1 MLNSAHKGYEY
12 QDLLSAYFV
21 AQYIASNKLDVEFLF
36 DSKDFDGDKFDDLK
50 IFDGDKI
57 LYRQIKHSE
66 NHSIEKDDFSA
77 PGAHDLYLK
86 DLFDSWLKQ
95 KNGTTEFR
103 LCLAWNPP
111 QKENEINKYLKSF
124 DEGNGLFPN
133 TACYRIDCDC
143 LWSLESEIPKTWIKL
158 RSDSTKINRDLF
170 KAFLNSLI
178 IEIKYPSMDELDK
191 LLVDVV
197 KKIGIGRYPNKHLR
211 VEDVCE
217 KLQSIVRDLRASDEK
232 ERISAKKIAEDCSII
247 LNYGGIEEKFPIEED
262 LFVDVSDRLQTIK
275 DALMQSDRVI
285 ATAEPGAGKSW
296 LISSLEK
303 ELKKDG
309 VQILKHYCYVDL
321 KDSLFRERIKTDSL
335 YGSLKS
341 QIKTLFPE
349 VNCGTTYAADS
360 KEIVFLLNQIES
372 KVLLIVDGVDHV
384 KRVYARD
391 SYEVAKQQ
399 VDIITAIKQLNFVNS
414 NVQLL
419 VISQPLDE
427 FQTLNDFY
435 QVTIPP
441 ITKKFVKAY
450 IAKSH
455 IEDKEL
461 HGIILSD
468 TIYEKSHGNAL
479 YCKYLVEYAKHYAT
493 SNDFTWLNSLP
504 PYDYNLESYYKYI
517 YEELD
522 GKIEVPAA
530 LCGVDFSLSKDELI
544 KITGIGKCVDKQLD
558 VLIPIL
564 RFNPAYGYSIYHESF
579 KRYLFKLF
587 EKNQIDIERKVYSP
601 LIDWLKYENFY
612 KNQKAYACLLRLY
625 YEVKQYDKILETVSE
640 SFLEESMLNACS
652 FEDIN
657 RNHAFQKKALI
668 HSESVKDFK
677 YHIILAEQSKM
688 LLQIDYMGAN
698 DFEDYIEAVKY
709 NISQEKAH
717 DFIQRDGGAIG
728 FDSTSLIQ
736 YMSNRALIPGEQ
748 VYWDLC
754 DFGDPVDLEDTRD
767 YIIMLLS
774 TKAYHE
780 LDNFIL
786 NIYASHKEVFDA
798 VLKAIDDWNVVYGS
812 EWLANTPKI
821 RKVFENIYNRKRCLK
836 TAVDQLLKDKVYLNG
851 NESYFITK
859 NIEFAVK
866 KASKEEIQSEVT
878 RLSNFCWFY
887 DWIIFDILTSKLEKI
902 NLDAGALK
910 NAFSYLSKHSNPLM
924 GNTRAIDLHHLHGY
938 IVFSFKRAL
947 SLCVGN
953 QDLLLECLS
962 LLEKVCS
969 CYELFSRSQYLEI
982 LRIYA
987 PERYPISEQEKTIN
1001 GFIKEAENNEY
1012 YQELSQLYFQQS
1024 VLLAKQNENLLA
1036 QDLFRKGVEAF
1047 WGYGERKDGC
1057 IYEILNVLPLY
1068 AKYTGFVDR
1077 TILLEL
1083 YELSRTIVN
1092 HTDGSGTNHA
1102 PIVLFEKMSEIDPE
1116 YAMTF
1121 LTLLGLSQKG
1131 PWGYLEEMTSTFL
1144 RKRMDVLTLDDWFL
1158 ICQSQ
1163 PMLNSDSVLLHGLKN
1178 ITNIADEL
1186 KISFHNWVEQV
1197 PFVSPQIDN
1206 EYSKYYSFET
1216 NSLYKE
1222 IFGKDLPKEEK
1233 KDEFNYVR
1241 NHIAFNAINLEESEK
1256 YFERNSLKKE
1266 DIEPFVK
1273 LLNSIDSDDKKN
1285 LMLLYIKSYMSYD
1298 HPVIEELISKIN
1310 DDELLTYLCVGYF
1323 VYSIR
1328 FHETDLTYFKK
1339 AYAIDASKTML
1350 ALKQILGI
1358 FIEDKIAP
1366 WGVSEAIIQILIEV
1380 RADKKIVQDHFDLL
1394 YRITAKKL
1402 PVETREFLPQDVKQ
1416 NEELN
1421 HFSLGE
1427 KIVLLLIT
1435 RLNRLCIE
1443 KSQHV
1448 IYALAYIAKTRPKDY
1463 ISALTYIY
1471 LKDAS
1476 RPPSKGDSLLP
1487 ICRAA
1492 LLQIVS
1498 DYILE
1503 ENISEE
1509 FKNAIKK
1516 IYPTRYYYED
1526 YLISKCVDVCIDPFC
1541 SSKTLTFPDSAEDCD
1556 FIPSINAKYGNLW
1569 NLDFPLNGSFKDFQ
1583 HRKNE
1588 YTQKYG
1594 RAFTLSAERMAAS
1607 HTGLSNAIYEI
1618 VNECHYNDFKTFKSC
1633 FGIEL
1638 VSPFLLENIIRCIG
1652 AKEKKPKFMPGDSG
1666 INRINASD
1674 FQYTYGDEEWSV
1686 LASREENRSDGR
1698 MNVKTDNTCDFMI
1711 AELENK
1717 HPLIPFFISQ
1727 YCVDRDYSNDASVI
1741 AEFSVLDSFE
1751 NHVIRFFSPAAMKK
1765 MGLRVNLN
1773 IFEGLKA
1780 LDKDGNVVA
1789 KMITWEENFYGSIW
1803 QGVEIPGRKGT
1814 ALLFRRD
1821 KLELL
1826 ESLIS

>member
-95 KNGTTEFR
+95 KDGATEFR

-111 QKENEINKYLKSF
+111 QKKNEINEYLKSF

-133 TACYRIDCDC
+133 TACYRIDCDS
-143 LWSLESEIPKTWIKL
+143 LWSLENEIPKTWIKL
-158 RSDSTKINRDLF
+158 RNDSTEINRDSF
-170 KAFLNSLI
+170 KSFLNSLI

-217 KLQSIVRDLRASDEK
+217 KIQSVVRDLRASDEK
-232 ERISAKKIAEDCSII
+232 ERISAKKIAEGCSII

-275 DALMQSDRVI
+275 DALTQSDRVI

-309 VQILKHYCYVDL
+309 VQLLKHYCYVDL

-335 YGSLKS
+335 YGSLKT
-341 QIKTLFPE
+341 QIKDLFPE
-349 VNCGTTYAADS
+349 INCETTYAADS
-360 KEIVFLLNQIES
+360 KEIVFLLNQIET

-399 VDIITAIKQLNFVNS
+399 VDIITAIKQLNFINP

-441 ITKKFVKAY
+441 ITKRFVKAY

-468 TIYEKSHGNAL
+468 SIYEKSHGNAL
-479 YCKYLVEYAKHYAT
+479 YCKYLVEYAKKYVT
-493 SNDFTWLNSLP
+493 SNDFTWLDSLP

-522 GKIEVPAA
+522 GKIEVSSA

-587 EKNQIDIERKVYSP
+587 EKNKIDIGRKVCAP
-601 LIDWLKYENFY
+601 LIDWLKDEDFY

-625 YEVKQYDKILETVSE
+625 YELKNYDKILETVSE

-652 FEDIN
+652 FEDMN

-709 NISQEKAH
+709 NISREKAH

-728 FDSTSLIQ
+728 FDSSSLIR
-736 YMSNRALIPGEQ
+736 YMSNRALIPDEQ

-754 DFGDPVDLEDTRD
+754 NFRDPVDLEDTRD

-774 TKAYHE
+774 TKAYQE

-786 NIYASHKEVFDA
+786 NIYANHKEVFDS

-821 RKVFENIYNRKRCLK
+821 RKVFENIYNRKRYLK
-836 TAVDQLLKDKVYLNG
+836 TAVDQLLKDKAYLNG
-851 NESYFITK
+851 DEAYFFAK

-866 KASKEEIQSEVT
+866 KASKEEIQSEIT
-878 RLSNFCWFY
+878 RLSNSCWFY
-887 DWIIFDILTSKLEKI
+887 DWIIFDILTSRLEKI
-902 NLDAGALK
+902 NLNADVLK

-924 GNTRAIDLHHLHGY
+924 GNARAIDLHHLHSY
-938 IVFSFKRAL
+938 IAFSFKRAL

-969 CYELFSRSQYLEI
+969 CYELFSRPQYLEI
-982 LRIYA
+982 LRIYV
-987 PERYPISEQEKTIN
+987 PERYPISEQEKTIK

-1012 YQELSQLYFQQS
+1012 YQELSQLYFKQS
-1024 VLLAKQNENLLA
+1024 VLLAKQKENLLA

-1047 WGYGERKDGC
+1047 WGYGERKDGS
-1057 IYEILNVLPLY
+1057 IYEILNVLTPY

-1077 TILLEL
+1077 KILLDL

-1116 YAMTF
+1116 YAIEF

-1144 RKRMDVLTLDDWFL
+1144 RERMDVLSLDDWFL
-1158 ICQSQ
+1158 ICQTQ
-1163 PMLNSDSVLLHGLKN
+1163 PLLNSDSVLLHGLKN

-1186 KISFHNWVEQV
+1186 KNSFHNWIEQI
-1197 PFVSPQIDN
+1197 PFVSSQIDDG
-1206 EYSKYYSFET
+1206 YSKYYSPEA

-1222 IFGKDLPKEEK
+1222 IFGIDLPKEGKRE
-1233 KDEFNYVR
+1233 EFNHVR
-1241 NHIAFNAINLEESEK
+1241 DYFAFNATDLDESEK
-1256 YFERNSLKKE
+1256 YFERNSLKIE
-1266 DIEPFVK
+1266 DIEPFVR
-1273 LLNSIDSDDKKN
+1273 LLNSLCLDDGKK
-1285 LMLLYIKSYMSYD
+1285 LLLQYIKGYMSYD
-1298 HPVIEELISKIN
+1298 HPIIDKLILRITDEELLI
-1310 DDELLTYLCVGYF
+1310 YLCIGFF

-1328 FHETDLTYFKK
+1328 FNEMDLTYFKK
-1339 AYAIDASKTML
+1339 AYEIDQSKTMFI
-1350 ALKQILGI
+1350 LKHFLGI
-1358 FIEDKIAP
+1358 FIEDRIDP
-1366 WGVSEAIIQILIEV
+1366 WDVSRTIIQILIEV
-1380 RADKKIVQDHFDLL
+1380 RTDKKIVQDHFDLL

-1402 PVETREFLPQDVKQ
+1402 PIETRELLPQDVKQ

-1427 KIVLLLIT
+1427 KVVLLLVT

-1448 IYALAYIAKTRPKDY
+1448 IYALAYIAKTRAKDY
-1463 ISALTYIY
+1463 ISALTYVY
-1471 LKDAS
+1471 S
-1476 RPPSKGDSLLP
+1476 REYRLLLSEDVCLLP

-1492 LLQIVS
+1492 LLQIVL
-1498 DYILE
+1498 DYTPE
-1503 ENISEE
+1503 ENISEA
-1509 FKNAIKK
+1509 FKKTIKK
-1516 IYPTRYYYED
+1516 IYPTGYYYED
-1526 YLISKCVDVCIDPFC
+1526 YLISKLIDIYIDPF
-1541 SSKTLTFPDSAEDCD
+1541 SPSKTIMFPDAAEDRD

-1569 NLDFPLNGSFKDFQ
+1569 KVDFPLNGSYNDFQ
-1583 HRKNE
+1583 HRRSE

-1594 RAFTLSAERMAAS
+1594 RAFTLSAEQLAAS
-1607 HTGLSNAIYEI
+1607 NTGLSNAIYEI
-1618 VNECHYNDFKTFKSC
+1618 VNKCHYNEFKAFRDY
-1633 FGIEL
+1633 FGVEL
-1638 VSPFLLENIIRCIG
+1638 ISPFLLENIIRYVG
-1652 AKEKKPKFMPGDSG
+1652 SKVKMPSFAPANDSFRISVEDWRYGRGDKTWVTLVY
-1666 INRINASD
+1666 NEE
-1674 FQYTYGDEEWSV
+1674 TYRSV
-1686 LASREENRSDGR
+1686 GMGLMPNPTTD
-1698 MNVKTDNTCDFMI
+1698 VKS
-1711 AELENK
+1711 AELGNKCSENVFR
-1717 HPLIPFFISQ
+1717 LEQ
-1727 YCVDRDYSNDASVI
+1727 YFNNKDYRKDTCVI
-1741 AEFSVLDSFE
+1741 AKLSVLDSFE
-1751 NHVIRFFSPAAMKK
+1751 KHVIWFLTPGALQK
-1765 MGLRVNLN
+1765 MNLHINPNMFDGLQ
-1773 IFEGLKA
+1773 A
-1780 LDKDGNVVA
+1780 LDENGNIIA
-1789 KMITWEENFYGSIW
+1789 KMIVWEADIHGSIW
-1803 QGVEIPGRKGT
+1803 QGVEMPCQKGT

-1821 KLELL
+1821 KLKLL
-1826 ESLIS
+1826 KPLVS

>member
-95 KNGTTEFR
+95 KDGATEFR

-111 QKENEINKYLKSF
+111 QKGNEINQYLKSF
-124 DEGNGLFPN
+124 DEDNGLFSE
-133 TACYRIDCDC
+133 TACYRIDCDN
-143 LWSLESEIPKTWIKL
+143 LWSLENKIPKTWIKL
-158 RSDSTKINRDLF
+158 RNDSTEINRDLF
-170 KAFLNSLI
+170 KSFLNSLI
-178 IEIKYPSMDELDK
+178 IEIKYPSMEELDK

-197 KKIGIGRYPNKHLR
+197 KKIGIERYPNNHLR
-211 VEDVCE
+211 IVDVCE
-217 KLQSIVRDLRASDEK
+217 KIQSIVRDLRASDEK
-232 ERISAKKIAEDCSII
+232 GRISAKKIAEGCSII

-262 LFVDVSDRLQTIK
+262 LFVDVPNRLQTIK
-275 DALMQSDRVI
+275 DALTQSDRVI

-335 YGSLKS
+335 YGSLRA
-341 QIKTLFPE
+341 QIKNLFPE
-349 VNCGTTYAADS
+349 INCETTYAADS

-391 SYEVAKQQ
+391 SYEVTKQQ
-399 VDIITAIKQLNFVNS
+399 VDIISAIKQLNFVNT
-414 NVQLL
+414 NIQLL

-468 TIYEKSHGNAL
+468 SIYEKSHGNAL
-479 YCKYLVEYAKHYAT
+479 YCKYLVEYAKKYAS
-493 SNDFTWLNSLP
+493 SNDFRWLDSLP
-504 PYDYNLESYYKYI
+504 SYEYNLEPYYKYI

-522 GKIEVPAA
+522 GKIEVSAA

-558 VLIPIL
+558 VLTPIL

-587 EKNQIDIERKVYSP
+587 EKNQIDIERKVCVP
-601 LIDWLKYENFY
+601 LIDWLKKEDFY
-612 KNQKAYACLLRLY
+612 KNQKAYASLLRLY
-625 YEVKQYDKILETVSE
+625 YEVKKYDKILETISE

-652 FEDIN
+652 FEDMN

-668 HSESVKDFK
+668 HSEGVKDFK

-688 LLQIDYMGAN
+688 LLQIDYMGADN
-698 DFEDYIEAVKY
+698 FEDYIEAVKY
-709 NISQEKAH
+709 NISREKAH

-728 FDSTSLIQ
+728 FDSSSLIR
-736 YMSNRALIPGEQ
+736 YMSKRALIPSEQ
-748 VYWDLC
+748 VYWELC

-767 YIIMLLS
+767 NIIMLLS
-774 TKAYHE
+774 TKAYQE
-780 LDNFIL
+780 LDDFVF
-786 NIYASHKEVFDA
+786 NIYANHREVFDA
-798 VLKAIDDWNVVYGS
+798 VLKATDDWNVVYGS
-812 EWLANTPKI
+812 EWLASTPKI
-821 RKVFENIYNRKRCLK
+821 RKVLENIYNRKRCLK

-851 NESYFITK
+851 DESYFFTK

-866 KASKEEIQSEVT
+866 KASEEEIQSEIT
-878 RLSNFCWFY
+878 RLSNSCWFY
-887 DWIIFDILTSKLEKI
+887 DWIIFDILTSRLEKI
-902 NLDAGALK
+902 DLNADVLK

-924 GNTRAIDLHHLHGY
+924 GNGRAIDLHYLHNY
-938 IVFSFKRAL
+938 IVLSFKRAL
-947 SLCVGN
+947 SLCIGN

-962 LLEKVCS
+962 LLERVCS
-969 CYELFSRSQYLEI
+969 CYELFSRPQYLEI

-987 PERYPISEQEKTIN
+987 PEQYPISEQEKTIK
-1001 GFIKEAENNEY
+1001 GFIKDAENNEY

-1024 VLLAKQNENLLA
+1024 VLLAKQKETSLA
-1036 QDLFRKGVEAF
+1036 QELFRKGVNAF
-1047 WGYGERKDGC
+1047 WGYGERKDGS
-1057 IYEILNVLPLY
+1057 IYEILNVLTPY
-1068 AKYTGFVDR
+1068 AKYTGSADR
-1077 TILLEL
+1077 KMLLDL

-1092 HTDGSGTNHA
+1092 HTDGSGTKHA
-1102 PIVLFEKMSEIDPE
+1102 PIVLFERMSEIDPE
-1116 YAMTF
+1116 YAIDF
-1121 LTLLGLSQKG
+1121 LTLLGLNQKG
-1131 PWGYLEEMTSTFL
+1131 PVKYLEEMTSTFL
-1144 RKRMDVLTLDDWFL
+1144 RERMDVLPLDDWFL
-1158 ICQSQ
+1158 VCQTQ
-1163 PMLNSDSVLLHGLKN
+1163 PMLNSDSVLLYGLKN
-1178 ITNIADEL
+1178 ITNVVNEL
-1186 KISFHNWVEQV
+1186 KISFHNWIKQI
-1197 PFVSPQIDN
+1197 PFASSQIDN
-1206 EYSKYYSFET
+1206 EYSKYYSLET

-1222 IFGKDLPKEEK
+1222 TFGIDLPKEGNRE
-1233 KDEFNYVR
+1233 EFNHDR
-1241 NHIAFNAINLEESEK
+1241 DHLTFNATNLDESEK
-1256 YFERNSLKKE
+1256 YFERNSLNTE
-1266 DIEPFVK
+1266 DVDSFIEFLNSLGIDDEKK
-1273 LLNSIDSDDKKN
+1273 LL
-1285 LMLLYIKSYMSYD
+1285 LQYIKGYMSYD
-1298 HPVIEELISKIN
+1298 HPIIEELIARIA
-1310 DDELLTYLCVGYF
+1310 DDELIIYLYVGFF

-1328 FHETDLTYFKK
+1328 FNEMDLTYFKK
-1339 AYAIDASKTML
+1339 AYEIDQSKTMFI
-1350 ALKQILGI
+1350 LKHFLGI
-1358 FIEDKIAP
+1358 FIEDRIDP
-1366 WGVSEAIIQILIEV
+1366 WDVSRTIIQILIEV
-1380 RADKKIVQDHFDLL
+1380 RTDKKIVQDHFDLL
-1394 YRITAKKL
+1394 YRIIAKKL
-1402 PVETREFLPQDVKQ
+1402 PIETREFLPQDVKQ

-1427 KIVLLLIT
+1427 KVALLLVT

-1463 ISALTYIY
+1463 ISALTYVY
-1471 LKDAS
+1471 
-1476 RPPSKGDSLLP
+1476 SKEDCLLP

-1498 DYILE
+1498 DYIPD
-1503 ENISEE
+1503 ENISNEL
-1509 FKNAIKK
+1509 KNAITKN
-1516 IYPTRYYYED
+1516 YPTGYYYED
-1526 YLISKCVDVCIDPFC
+1526 YLISKWVDIGLDFVHQNNSI
-1541 SSKTLTFPDSAEDCD
+1541 TFPDATEDSD

-1569 NLDFPLNGSFKDFQ
+1569 DVEFPLNGSFKDFQ
-1583 HRKNE
+1583 HKKNE

-1618 VNECHYNDFKTFKSC
+1618 VNECHYNDFKAFKDC
-1633 FGIEL
+1633 LGIEL
-1638 VSPFLLENIIRCIG
+1638 VSPFLLENIIRCVG

-1666 INRINASD
+1666 VNRITVSD
-1674 FQYTYGDEEWSV
+1674 FQYTYGDEEWGV

-1698 MNVKTDNTCDFMI
+1698 MNFKTDNTCDFMI
-1711 AELENK
+1711 AELENN
-1717 HPLIPFFISQ
+1717 HPGIPFFISQ
-1727 YCVDRDYSNDASVI
+1727 YGIDKDYSNDASVI
-1741 AEFSVLDSFE
+1741 AKFSVLDTFE

-1765 MGLRVNLN
+1765 MGLHINPN
-1773 IFEGLKA
+1773 MFEGLKA

-1814 ALLFRRD
+1814 ALLFKRD
-1821 KLELL
+1821 KLKLL
-1826 ESLIS
+1826 EPLLS